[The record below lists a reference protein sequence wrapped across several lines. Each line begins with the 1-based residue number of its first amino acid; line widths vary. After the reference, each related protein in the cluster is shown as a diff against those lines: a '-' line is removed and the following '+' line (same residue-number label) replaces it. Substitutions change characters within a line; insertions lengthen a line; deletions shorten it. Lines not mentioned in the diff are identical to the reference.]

1 MAGFAFQLVDL
12 PGDLAV
18 VIWGERDCVNAF
30 PRQHTAMARE
40 PRWRVYAAAVRE
52 DEAVA
57 GRAEERLRD
66 CLRFVAADARP
77 RAIVVLTTCLTETT
91 GASPETVC
99 AQVQTETGLRVLP
112 VHTSGLRLKT
122 QVSIGDSLAR
132 LLVAELGSTGAP
144 DPSAVNLVGY
154 QTDRPPDTGWRTLRD
169 EAADV
174 LGRVGLRLNAAAPL
188 GADLDEW
195 VALPKGGLTVV
206 PERAQYATLAGL
218 LEARGCRV
226 AEVAAPVGLAATDAF
241 YGRIAELAGR
251 DVGTVLRA
259 LPARAE
265 ASRRLEATRER
276 LAGRR
281 IAYGIGSHHNFRPD
295 QLAAEGL
302 GDLPL
307 LLEAGLGVELVIQ
320 ERDTAESRGR
330 IRANLAALGLD
341 LPWRL
346 FDEPAVLAP
355 VLDQG
360 RYDGACL
367 SDFLADQAGQAGVPL
382 VALGG
387 PRSGYVGAAM
397 ACKSLLR
404 VLDGEFQA
412 RYGRFL

>member
-1 MAGFAFQLVDL
+1 
-12 PGDLAV
+12 
-18 VIWGERDCVNAF
+18 
-30 PRQHTAMARE
+30 
-40 PRWRVYAAAVRE
+40 
-52 DEAVA
+52 
-57 GRAEERLRD
+57 
-66 CLRFVAADARP
+66 
-77 RAIVVLTTCLTETT
+77 
-91 GASPETVC
+91 
-99 AQVQTETGLRVLP
+99 
-112 VHTSGLRLKT
+112 LRLKT

-154 QTDRPPDTGWRTLRD
+154 QTDRPPDPGWRTLRD
-169 EAADV
+169 EAAEV
-174 LGRVGLRLNAAAPL
+174 LGGVGLRLNAAVPL

-195 VALPKGGLTVV
+195 VALPRGGLTVV

-218 LEARGCRV
+218 LEARGSRV

-241 YGRIAELAGR
+241 YRRIAELAGR
-251 DVGTVLRA
+251 DAGTVLPA

-265 ASRRLEATRER
+265 ASRRLDATRGR

-320 ERDTAESRGR
+320 ERDTAESRER

-355 VLDQG
+355 VLEQG

-367 SDFLADQAGQAGVPL
+367 SDFLADQAERAGVPL

-404 VLDGEFQA
+404 ALGGEFQA